1 MARKKSE
8 AHIYSARMNPINP
21 EEKAV
26 MEIITKYGGQGIS
39 FKDMVLEAFLEREG
53 FTPGLFQRE
62 PQAQGVGL
70 EDMEGLLKS
79 FAGEIIGQLKQIGFR
94 AGTGGESNEADDNA
108 EKISA
113 NLARGFMQRRK
124 GNG

>member
-8 AHIYSARMNPINP
+8 AKIFSARLNPINP

-26 MEIITKYGGQGIS
+26 MDMIAKYGTQRIT

-53 FTPGLFQRE
+53 FTPDLFQRE
-62 PQAQGVGL
+62 PQAAGVDRDDI
-70 EDMEGLLKS
+70 EELLKS
-79 FAGEIIGQLKQIGFR
+79 FAQDIIQELKAVGVH
-94 AGTGGESNEADDNA
+94 AGTGGVGGVDDNSDQ
-108 EKISA
+108 ISA

-124 GNG
+124 GNN

>member
-1 MARKKSE
+1 MAREKSK

-26 MEIITKYGGQGIS
+26 MEIITKYGLKGIS

-62 PQAQGVGL
+62 PQAHNGL
-70 EDMEGLLKS
+70 GIDDMETLLKS

-94 AGTGGESNEADDNA
+94 AGTGSESNEADENA
-108 EKISA
+108 EQISA

-124 GNG
+124 GN